1 MKVVDSHVCPRKSQL
16 DSVSMVALTPGK
28 ICHQTITFLTPEKK
42 VSLSSEYS
50 QKSEQV
56 EESWVGTLSIWL
68 RAERGLS
75 AHLADDAKSRAAIQL
90 DPRTQNS
97 PGHQGPDSLQLLTL
111 LSFELASL
119 SRLHNVTLQLQL
131 LVERALLLQ

>member
-1 MKVVDSHVCPRKSQL
+1 
-16 DSVSMVALTPGK
+16 MVALTPGK
-28 ICHQTITFLTPEKK
+28 ICHQTIIFLTPEKK

-68 RAERGLS
+68 RAERGLL
-75 AHLADDAKSRAAIQL
+75 AHLADEAKSRAAIQL

-119 SRLHNVTLQLQL
+119 SSFTM
-131 LVERALLLQ
+131 